1 MSSEKSTE
9 TATGDRAGTDAGS
22 DADADVDT
30 PSATDVTASV
40 GLVVAERRELCDD
53 GASSINVS
61 GDFNAPPV
69 PVAAA
74 VPNNGK
80 KPGRRGPGPIRGLAL
95 QMVSGYPQGI
105 ELEQSSFLPASKND
119 VEMFARRKAAILK
132 GTFCRG

>member
-1 MSSEKSTE
+1 MSSEKSDE
-9 TATGDRAGTDAGS
+9 TVDRAGTDAGS